1 MAKMTHSEQRKNI
14 RIPSS
19 RPVLFIINNQ
29 NIYATMTDFSKNGI
43 GFTSNFSAK
52 EYDRVEVHFDIPTS
66 YSGKGIKAFQF
77 KAEVR
82 HCLNL
87 SEKNHIGV
95 RLDFPTKDYLQIFD
109 ELTTA

>member
-1 MAKMTHSEQRKNI
+1 MTQLTVPEKRKNL

-19 RPVLFIINNQ
+19 RPVVFIINNHS
-29 NIYATMTDFSKNGI
+29 IYATMTDFSKHGL
-43 GFTSNFSAK
+43 GFISNFSAK
-52 EYDRVEVHFDIPTS
+52 KHDRIEVHFDIPTS
-66 YSGKGIKAFQF
+66 YAGKEIKTFQF

-87 SEKNHIGV
+87 TEKTHIGV

-109 ELTTA
+109 ELTVT

>member
-1 MAKMTHSEQRKNI
+1 MTQVTHSEKRKNI

-19 RPVLFIINNQ
+19 RPVLLIINNQ
-29 NIYATMTDFSKNGI
+29 SIYATMTDFSKHGI
-43 GFTSNFSAK
+43 GFISNFSAQ
-52 EYDRVEVHFDIPTS
+52 EHDRVEVHFDIPIN

-82 HCLNL
+82 HCLHL

-109 ELTTA
+109 ELTAA

>member
-1 MAKMTHSEQRKNI
+1 MTQMTGAEKRKNL

-19 RPVLFIINNQ
+19 RPVVFIINNQ
-29 NIYATMTDFSKNGI
+29 NLYATMTDFSKHGI
-43 GFTSNFSAK
+43 GFISNFSAK
-52 EYDRVEVHFDIPTS
+52 ENDRVEVHFDIPIS
-66 YSGKGIKAFQF
+66 YSGKAIKAFQF

-87 SEKNHIGV
+87 TGKNHIGV

-109 ELTTA
+109 ELTVA

>member
-1 MAKMTHSEQRKNI
+1 MTQIIASEKRKNI

-29 NIYATMTDFSKNGI
+29 SIYATMTDFSKHGI
-43 GFTSNFSAK
+43 GFISNFSAK
-52 EYDRVEVHFDIPTS
+52 AHDRIEVHFDIPIS
-66 YSGKGIKAFQF
+66 YSGKEIKAFQF

-95 RLDFPTKDYLQIFD
+95 RLDFPTQDYIEIFE
-109 ELTTA
+109 ELTAA